1 MSFLYKVTC
10 LSTTYGNCIIIILR
24 QVRLTIHIEYFKL
37 LFHKIC
43 KRCKNIELIYSQSSI
58 LNDFYVLSYFSTF
71 GSSMIF
77 YNSYLSLLT
86 EGQNLVVQHYIQ
98 IGITYMYMYMIHVYD
113 SCNHFLGME
122 IKH

>member
-1 MSFLYKVTC
+1 MSFLYKVTR

-24 QVRLTIHIEYFKL
+24 QVRLTIDIEYFKL

-77 YNSYLSLLT
+77 YNSYLSLVT
-86 EGQNLVVQHYIQ
+86 EGAKSCCTALHSNRYYVYV
-98 IGITYMYMYMIHVYD
+98 HVYD
-113 SCNHFLGME
+113 SC
-122 IKH
+122 I